1 MSSSK
6 SSNKKSSEE
15 AGGRGP
21 GRPPKPPE
29 ERRTISHGLR
39 LSPKEKDELERRA
52 DEANVSINELLRRS
66 TLGGEPLQSDVEKK
80 TIREL
85 SAIGNNLNQLTKAVH
100 EGKLGGVEGLEE
112 TLKAIREK
120 VSEL

>member
-1 MSSSK
+1 
-6 SSNKKSSEE
+6 
-15 AGGRGP
+15 
-21 GRPPKPPE
+21 
-29 ERRTISHGLR
+29 
-39 LSPKEKDELERRA
+39 
-52 DEANVSINELLRRS
+52 LRRS

>member
-1 MSSSK
+1 MLALALGTS
-6 SSNKKSSEE
+6 
-15 AGGRGP
+15 
-21 GRPPKPPE
+21 RPLVKAADTPSGVVYA
-29 ERRTISHGLR
+29 RLR

-52 DEANVSINELLRRS
+52 NEANVSINELLRRS
-66 TLGGEPLQSDVEKK
+66 TLGGEPLQSDVEKGA
-80 TIREL
+80 IREL

-120 VSEL
+120 ISEL